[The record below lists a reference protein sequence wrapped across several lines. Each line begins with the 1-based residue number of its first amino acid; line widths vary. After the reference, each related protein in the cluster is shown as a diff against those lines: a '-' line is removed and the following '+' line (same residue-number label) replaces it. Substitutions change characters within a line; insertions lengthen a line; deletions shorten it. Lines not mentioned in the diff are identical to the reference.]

1 MYSTPGGPA
10 EHGRHEWVLWHP
22 SGNQR
27 NGLFQHSPS
36 HAGQLTNEP
45 TGEHPLSVCLIDC
58 SPARNYTERVRESG
72 RGGKERVGDW
82 QRRKTEGAR
91 LPCMWWE
98 TSSSHKKKLPSLWC
112 RQRRKRLLSLWLL
125 TAWGKS
131 SSKKHTHDIIISV
144 LLRPHDSVKTNL
156 ETLGLRFGTVP
167 LTPPSLCTT
176 VIHTFQSNFSNV

>member
-27 NGLFQHSPS
+27 NGLFQHSPG

-72 RGGKERVGDW
+72 RGGKR
-82 QRRKTEGAR
+82 
-91 LPCMWWE
+91 
-98 TSSSHKKKLPSLWC
+98 TSGG
-112 RQRRKRLLSLWLL
+112 L
-125 TAWGKS
+125 TAEKDWESEAALHVVRNKYLAQEKTPIVMMQTEE
-131 SSKKHTHDIIISV
+131 KKAPLIMAAHSVRKKFIQKTHSWYYNQC
-144 LLRPHDSVKTNL
+144 PT
-156 ETLGLRFGTVP
+156 
-167 LTPPSLCTT
+167 
-176 VIHTFQSNFSNV
+176 